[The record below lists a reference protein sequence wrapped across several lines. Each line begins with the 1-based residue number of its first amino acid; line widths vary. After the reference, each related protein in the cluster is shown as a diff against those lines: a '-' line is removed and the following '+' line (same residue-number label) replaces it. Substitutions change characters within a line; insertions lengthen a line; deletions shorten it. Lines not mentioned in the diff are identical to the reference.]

1 MNMQPIF
8 HLQCEV
14 TESRPQGDNYHRLIL
29 RSPQIAAAAR
39 PGQFL
44 HLAPGLPNES
54 IALLR
59 RPISI
64 YGAGREGLLQDEAVE
79 VVFRLVGPGTRYL
92 AARNLEEK
100 IDCLGPLGNGFLLAP
115 EKFSLL
121 IGGGSGMLPLRWL
134 ALQLKARGSQVLIL
148 AGAKTPE
155 EFPLELETQP
165 EATRLAELQAVGI
178 ETEFAGEDQG
188 LLVTDLLAR
197 RLPEILAS
205 KKPVQAYAV
214 GPRPMLAA
222 LTRLLP
228 PEIPCQ
234 VSLEARMACG
244 VGACRSCV
252 TPIRASAPPGY
263 TYKRVCKDGPVF
275 DLREILLEQEAG
287 LG

>member
-1 MNMQPIF
+1 MNSIF

-14 TESRPQGDNYHRLIL
+14 TESRSLGKYYHRLLL

-54 IALLR
+54 VALLR

-64 YGAGREGLLQDEAVE
+64 YGAGKTGLLAEE
-79 VVFRLVGPGTRYL
+79 EIELVFRLLGPGTRYL
-92 AARNLEEK
+92 AARKIKES
-100 IDCLGPLGNGFLLAP
+100 IDCLGPLGNGFPPAP

-121 IGGGSGMLPLRWL
+121 IGGGSGILPLRWL
-134 ALQLKARGSQVLIL
+134 ALQLKAQGSEVLVL
-148 AGAKTPE
+148 AGAKSPE
-155 EFPLELETQP
+155 EFPLPLEAQ
-165 EATRLAELQAVGI
+165 AGALRLAELQSLGLA
-178 ETEFAGEDQG
+178 TEFAGEDQG
-188 LLVTDLLAR
+188 LLVTELLAR
-197 RLPEILAS
+197 KLPEIIAS
-205 KKPVQAYAV
+205 QKSVQAYAV
-214 GPRPMLAA
+214 GPRPMLSA
-222 LTRLLP
+222 LSRLLP

-252 TPIRASAPPGY
+252 TPVRSSDPPGY
-263 TYKRVCKDGPVF
+263 VYKRVCKDGPVF